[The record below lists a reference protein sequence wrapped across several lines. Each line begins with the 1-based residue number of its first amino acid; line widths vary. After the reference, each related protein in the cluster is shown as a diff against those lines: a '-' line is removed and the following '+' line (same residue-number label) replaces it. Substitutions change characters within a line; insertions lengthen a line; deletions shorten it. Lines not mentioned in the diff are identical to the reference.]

1 MKTTEELRTILEQE
15 LLSLKYPTEP
25 ADLYAPIE
33 YILSLGGKRMR
44 PILLLLAQQMY
55 SSDTTKEAIMPAI
68 ALEVFHNFTLL
79 HDDIMDQAPVRRG
92 QITVHNK
99 WNQNVAILSGDA
111 MLIQSYQ
118 YLCHLPQD
126 KLVECLNVF
135 NTMALQVCEGQ
146 QYDMDFEIQA
156 EVDLSSYL
164 KMIEYKTAVL
174 LGAALKMGA
183 IIGGAS
189 KKDTEQLYEFGR
201 NIGIAFQ
208 IKDDLL
214 DVFGD
219 TNKFGKQLGGDII
232 ANKKTCL
239 YLKAVSLSDGE
250 KKMDL
255 VNLYSSETINPTEKV
270 ENVKHLY
277 ETLEIEQ
284 HINELINEF
293 YDKAMLHLNTIQKDT
308 TELKQFASQLKTRV
322 S

>member
-118 YLCHLPQD
+118 YLCHLPHD

-239 YLKAVSLSDGE
+239 YLKAISLSDGE